1 MKTRMLYESQGIDNE
16 IDEMAKKMYSV
27 MYRDLRKFGV
37 KYEDQWDYTCMLSCE
52 LPRNAGTIRYKVKV
66 KLYTHDTKY
75 DKEKY
80 DENEQTDE
88 DYFDFESPCV
98 TGCCGWNHGYKAS
111 VIMAKLDPSNPYEYD
126 PDDDDD
132 ALFSVQV
139 CVNIC
144 PELDI
149 YSAKFKAEFFETIA
163 HELMHTKSTIRI
175 YAEAGYPTEACD
187 RYVATDSTMAD
198 EIWWRPAPSL
208 KFNYTKYLLG
218 PNEMKSYVYSM
229 YDYIK
234 MLTIQGRIHGVGEL
248 GKAVASANTSWVRYK
263 QAEDWLNTVD
273 PKSPEFDEFVRKMKT
288 QKGKHGENELKHI
301 EGISTGAD
309 LIRVMKKNMKTM
321 KLKLAKA
328 AYKGYCD
335 AIARNKILKSNK

>member
-1 MKTRMLYESQGIDNE
+1 MRKCFYILVLVSLICSSCTNSEPNHD
-16 IDEMAKKMYSV
+16 
-27 MYRDLRKFGV
+27 DL
-37 KYEDQWDYTCMLSCE
+37 
-52 LPRNAGTIRYKVKV
+52 
-66 KLYTHDTKY
+66 Y
-75 DKEKY
+75 DK
-80 DENEQTDE
+80 
-88 DYFDFESPCV
+88 
-98 TGCCGWNHGYKAS
+98 
-111 VIMAKLDPSNPYEYD
+111 
-126 PDDDDD
+126 
-132 ALFSVQV
+132 
-139 CVNIC
+139 
-144 PELDI
+144 
-149 YSAKFKAEFFETIA
+149 
-163 HELMHTKSTIRI
+163 
-175 YAEAGYPTEACD
+175 
-187 RYVATDSTMAD
+187 
-198 EIWWRPAPSL
+198 
-208 KFNYTKYLLG
+208 
-218 PNEMKSYVYSM
+218 MKSYVYSM

-263 QAEDWLNTVD
+263 HAEDWLNTVD